1 MKFEGNLVVDDGGGW
16 DVVVTVRCD
25 RMFSLSAKKVHTN
38 GDDVDDVDN
47 GNAVT
52 KEMVLLKGRGEQ
64 WQSDQLD
71 ISLT

>member
-1 MKFEGNLVVDDGGGW
+1 M
-16 DVVVTVRCD
+16 VVTVRCD

-52 KEMVLLKGRGEQ
+52 KEMVLLKCKYLYQIIFMPVLKRACQ
-64 WQSDQLD
+64 
-71 ISLT
+71 IHLT